1 MTEYFQD
8 ALSLF
13 AGFKK
18 FESDQEAEYAA
29 AVNSGKYSSQ
39 YLAGLQ
45 EKDLADRRREQAVV
59 TKRLSKIRDRYAAF
73 LEDRFDLEKEK
84 PSDSLRTVLNSG
96 VNLTQE
102 EILRLAQKHQ
112 DSLIDCRLLHDY
124 AQDHGYELRNYVGE
138 AAAMQAFDDFSR
150 MLTASIENIDAF
162 QQPFQTV
169 AQAEIG
175 ASSYAAR
182 AATAAMDIAPIP
194 QTVEQ
199 AIYQDLEREREQ
211 AEEQNLSPERIAAFF
226 EGFRGEPEPEPTTT
240 GDLTY
245 QEKQLAEF
253 AATRHNGTVTPED
266 VELAK
271 RVVKE
276 TLDVRPAE
284 QEQETE

>member
-13 AGFKK
+13 KSFKK

-96 VNLTQE
+96 VSLTQA

-112 DSLIDCRLLHDY
+112 DNMIDARLLCDY
-124 AQDHGYELRNYVGE
+124 ARDHGYELRNYVSE
-138 AAAMQAFDDFSR
+138 AAAMQAFDDFTR
-150 MLTASIENIDAF
+150 MLTASIENVDAF
-162 QQPFQTV
+162 QQPFQSV

-182 AATAAMDIAPIP
+182 AARAAMDIAPIP

-199 AIYQDLEREREQ
+199 AISLDLEREREQ
-211 AEEQNLSPERIAAFF
+211 AEEQNLSPERIAAFL
-226 EGFRGEPEPEPTTT
+226 EGFRGEPEPEPTPAD
-240 GDLTY
+240 DLTH
-245 QEKQLAEF
+245 QEREIAEF
-253 AATRHNGTVTPED
+253 AATRHGGQITPED
-266 VELAK
+266 AELARK
-271 RVVKE
+271 TVKAA
-276 TLDVRPAE
+276 LDARPTE